1 MKRKKLVIIL
11 GIIAIILISSIVTYI
26 KLKPII
32 FPSYTECVEINWKIK
47 LPKPHEVILVGSTR
61 GGLQGDGDE
70 INELIY
76 NDAENLQDLNNSF
89 KWFNYE
95 NIPFKISYNGIMLL
109 GDRERIND
117 MEIDLSG
124 GNPQKIIE
132 KLNKEAKYFYMDKND
147 KSDFIIFILEG
158 NKLTIYESYR

>member
-11 GIIAIILISSIVTYI
+11 GIIVIILISSIVTYI

-32 FPSYTECVEINWKIK
+32 FPSYIECVEINWKIK

-61 GGLQGDGDE
+61 GGFHGDGDE

-76 NDAENLQDLNNSF
+76 NNEEDLDTLNNSF

-95 NIPFKISYNGIMLL
+95 EIPFNISYNGIMLL
-109 GDRERIND
+109 GGIGTRNVKGTNIPD
-117 MEIDLSG
+117 
-124 GNPQKIIE
+124 GNPQSIIGQ
-132 KLNKEAKYFYMDKND
+132 LSKEAKYFYVDKND

>member
-11 GIIAIILISSIVTYI
+11 GIIVIILISSIITYI

-76 NDAENLQDLNNSF
+76 NDAEDLNTLNNSF

-95 NIPFKISYNGIMLL
+95 NISFKISYNGIMLL
-109 GDRERIND
+109 GGIGTMNVTGTNIPD
-117 MEIDLSG
+117 